1 MRMNQRRTGTLDD
14 PQSNQCKLYRID
26 TTEETDVT
34 AAPQSQGLSLHDAA
48 REQGVTFEREAIPED
63 RFVEANGMRFH
74 YLDWGNPEAPDML
87 LLHGFA
93 QTCHSWDF
101 VALAFC
107 DRYHVV
113 ALDQRGHGDSDWSES
128 GDYSPETQQD
138 DIAAVASEIGLRDF
152 VLMGLSMG
160 GRNSFT
166 YAATHPDEV
175 RALVVVDAG
184 PQNMRTG
191 SQKIRNFVQQ
201 EDELDSIEDFVQR
214 VLQYNPLRNP
224 VQVRGSILHNLKQLP
239 SGKWTWKYDKRFRQ
253 PGGRR
258 FQQDPQTTE
267 RLWGYM
273 ESLACP
279 TLVVRGAESDI
290 IALDTADG
298 MHKRIPNGRLA
309 TVDNA
314 GHLVM
319 GDNPSGF
326 ERAVTEFLGELD
338 G

>member
-1 MRMNQRRTGTLDD
+1 MT
-14 PQSNQCKLYRID
+14 
-26 TTEETDVT
+26 TDV
-34 AAPQSQGLSLHDAA
+34 SSGGLSLHDAA
-48 REQGVTFEREAIPED
+48 RAQGVTFEREAVPED
-63 RFVEANGMRFH
+63 RFVDANGMTFH
-74 YLDWGNPEAPDML
+74 YLDWGNPTAPDML

-107 DRYHVV
+107 DRFHVV
-113 ALDQRGHGDSDWSES
+113 SLDQRGHGDSDWAED
-128 GDYSPETQQD
+128 GDYSPETQQA
-138 DIAAVASEIGLRDF
+138 DIAAVVAAVGLKDF

-166 YAATHPDEV
+166 YAANHPRDV
-175 RALVVVDAG
+175 RALVIVDAG
-184 PQNMRTG
+184 PQNMRSG
-191 SQKIRNFVQQ
+191 SQNIRSFVQQ
-201 EDELDSIEDFVQR
+201 EDELDSVDAFVER
-214 VLQYNPLRNP
+214 VLKYNPRRDP
-224 VQVRGSILHNLKQLP
+224 VQVRGSIMHNLKQLP
-239 SGKWTWKYDKRFRQ
+239 NGKWTWKYDRRLRQ

-258 FQQDPQTTE
+258 FQHNAAMTE

-279 TLVVRGAESDI
+279 TLVVRGAQSDI

-298 MHKRIPNGRLA
+298 MHKRIPNGRMA
-309 TVDNA
+309 TVEDA

-326 ERAVTEFLGELD
+326 EKAVTGFLGEVETSE
-338 G
+338 

>member
-1 MRMNQRRTGTLDD
+1 MTTTPQR
-14 PQSNQCKLYRID
+14 
-26 TTEETDVT
+26 
-34 AAPQSQGLSLHDAA
+34 QGLSLHEAA
-48 REQGVTFEREAIPED
+48 RAQGVTFEREAVPED
-63 RFVEANGMRFH
+63 RYVEANGMRFH
-74 YLDWGNPEAPDML
+74 YLDWGNPDAPHML

-113 ALDQRGHGDSDWSES
+113 ALDQRGHGDSDWSEA
-128 GDYSPETQQD
+128 GDYSPETQQE
-138 DIAAVASEIGLRDF
+138 DIAGVVSAIGLRNF

-166 YAATHPDEV
+166 YAATHPEEV

-184 PQNMRTG
+184 PQNMRSG

-201 EDELDSIEDFVQR
+201 DDELDSVEDFVQR
-214 VLQYNPLRNP
+214 VLEYNPLRDP
-224 VQVRGSILHNLKQLP
+224 VQVRGSILHNLKQLEN
-239 SGKWTWKYDKRFRQ
+239 GKWTWKYDKRFRQ

-258 FQQDPQTTE
+258 FQHDPQMTE

-279 TLVVRGAESDI
+279 TLVVRGSQSDI

-309 TVDNA
+309 TVENA

-326 ERAVTEFLGELD
+326 EQAVTEFLKEID

>member
-1 MRMNQRRTGTLDD
+1 M
-14 PQSNQCKLYRID
+14 
-26 TTEETDVT
+26 TTT
-34 AAPQSQGLSLHDAA
+34 PHSQGLSLHDAA
-48 REQGVTFEREAIPED
+48 RAQGVTFDREAVPED
-63 RFVEANGMRFH
+63 RYVEANGMRFH
-74 YLDWGNPEAPDML
+74 YLDWGNQGAPDML

-128 GDYSPETQQD
+128 GDYSPETQQE
-138 DIAAVASEIGLRDF
+138 DIAGVVSAIGLRDF

-166 YAATHPDEV
+166 YAATHPEEV

-214 VLQYNPLRNP
+214 VLQYNPLRDP

-258 FQQDPQTTE
+258 FQQDPQMTE

-298 MHKRIPNGRLA
+298 MHKRIPDGRMA
-309 TVDNA
+309 TVENA

-326 ERAVTEFLGELD
+326 ERAVTEFISEID

>member
-1 MRMNQRRTGTLDD
+1 M
-14 PQSNQCKLYRID
+14 I
-26 TTEETDVT
+26 T
-34 AAPQSQGLSLHDAA
+34 APKNQGLSLHDAA
-48 REQGVTFEREAIPED
+48 RAQGVTFKREAVPED
-63 RFVEANGMRFH
+63 GYVEANGMRFH
-74 YLDWGNPEAPDML
+74 YLDWGNQDGPDML

-113 ALDQRGHGDSDWSES
+113 ALDQRGHGDSDWAED
-128 GDYSPETQQD
+128 GDYSPEAHQA
-138 DIAAVASEIGLRDF
+138 DIAGVVRALNLQDF

-166 YAATHPDEV
+166 YTANHQDRV

-184 PQNMRTG
+184 PEIMRSG
-191 SQKIRNFVQQ
+191 SQNISSFVQQ
-201 EDELDSIEDFVQR
+201 EDELDSVDEFVQR
-214 VLQYNPLRNP
+214 VLQYNPRRDP

-239 SGKWTWKYDKRFRQ
+239 NGRWTWKYDKRLRR

-258 FQQDPQTTE
+258 FQQDSETTK
-267 RLWGYM
+267 RLWGYL
-273 ESLACP
+273 ESLQCA
-279 TLVVRGAESDI
+279 TLVVRGSQSDI

-298 MHKRIPNGRLA
+298 MHQRIPNGRLA
-309 TVDNA
+309 TVENA

-326 ERAVTEFLGELD
+326 ERVVTEFLLD
-338 G
+338 VS